1 MCQNKFALRRS
12 FHLVSATYVRHDL
25 VVPVGERPLDGE
37 LERLGH
43 GELVAGWAVLVPGAE
58 KHQHFDTTFC
68 FTLTVAHIRGSNC
81 TG

>member
-43 GELVAGWAVLVPGAE
+43 GELVAGRAVLVPGTDE
-58 KHQHFDTTFC
+58 HQNFNTIIC
-68 FTLTVAHIRGSNC
+68 FPFTVAHIQGSNC